1 MIEIC
6 FHHISL
12 ATILLHHF
20 FFVTWPNNPEQ
31 RFSTPLPLDWYFSSF
46 SFRSFCIRRAVYN
59 PLFILP
65 QFYGIQET
73 PPPTR
78 RSPAS
83 FESDD
88 DTPGK
93 AAWCN
98 NEYRRRD
105 PPPLIFIYV
114 ARISDR
120 QPPSRH
126 LSSFLSSP
134 PPPPPSPFPRRRP
147 LSPEFQPLFA
157 DLAGPTMPVADCF
170 VSDSSTLS
178 SPSSFPHPCSLV

>member
-1 MIEIC
+1 MTQQ
-6 FHHISL
+6 SR
-12 ATILLHHF
+12 ASNVSPLLSSPPRPVF
-20 FFVTWPNNPEQ
+20 LIFQF
-31 RFSTPLPLDWYFSSF
+31 PLLLYPT
-46 SFRSFCIRRAVYN
+46 RGYN

-73 PPPTR
+73 PFPPPTR
-78 RSPAS
+78 RSPSS

-93 AAWCN
+93 AGWCN

-105 PPPLIFIYV
+105 LPLIFIYV

-126 LSSFLSSP
+126 LLFFSLVAVL
-134 PPPPPSPFPRRRP
+134 FPRVSTIVRGFSR
-147 LSPEFQPLFA
+147 
-157 DLAGPTMPVADCF
+157 PTMPIADCF
-170 VSDSSTLS
+170 VSDSK
-178 SPSSFPHPCSLV
+178 